1 MFYISVEYSLFL
13 FFTNF
18 TNFPQNL
25 FIHANKNSNFA
36 LTGIGL
42 GLIYNQ
48 RVFWISNVTLLC
60 VKQYHQYHPYLNSNI
75 NYFYFLYSTIQIL
88 LFCKNIYLYK
98 LLKTT

>member
-1 MFYISVEYSLFL
+1 MGK
-13 FFTNF
+13 
-18 TNFPQNL
+18 

-42 GLIYNQ
+42 RLIYNQ

-60 VKQYHQYHPYLNSNI
+60 MNQYHQYHAYLNSKI
-75 NYFYFLYSTIQIL
+75 NSMFLQNKTIQIL